1 MESPDPTVE
10 SAPRPGA
17 QPEAPRAE
25 PARTPPAPGPAALG
39 PAAPGPS
46 ALESATLDPEVLA
59 RLVVQF
65 REFRLSIERMGPQLP
80 KREDTP
86 FLYLQLEDALKRL
99 AGTIHGL
106 GTSPLGAD
114 PRPAY
119 PAAPAKQE
127 RRGLLDRFLRRRKEV
142 EEPPKEV
149 PQGVDLQGTSWTIPV
164 SELLSFLS
172 LSHKSGALWIHTP
185 HETFMLE
192 MRAGRLV
199 HATSDRTPPGMRI
212 GDFLADMGRIP
223 RAEVDSLVAAAQ
235 EAKETLGAYLVRTGK
250 ITAET
255 LQEALGIQV
264 QSLFHR
270 LLSSENA
277 VYRFQEGLNH
287 SGTGDIQLN
296 VTSLLLESAR
306 FHDDRSRAAPTPGEA
321 AAA

>member
-1 MESPDPTVE
+1 MESPHPTVE
-10 SAPRPGA
+10 SAPRPGGP
-17 QPEAPRAE
+17 PEAPRAE
-25 PARTPPAPGPAALG
+25 PNRTA
-39 PAAPGPS
+39 AAPAPS
-46 ALESATLDPEVLA
+46 ALESASLDPEVLA

-65 REFRLSIERMGPQLP
+65 REFRLSIERMAPQLP
-80 KREDTP
+80 KREETP

-99 AGTIHGL
+99 AGSIHAL
-106 GTSPLGAD
+106 GTSPLGAGAA
-114 PRPAY
+114 RPA
-119 PAAPAKQE
+119 PLAAPAKAE
-127 RRGLLDRFLRRRKEV
+127 RRGLFGRFLRRRKEV
-142 EEPPKEV
+142 EEPPKET
-149 PQGVDLQGTSWTIPV
+149 PEGVDLQGTSWTIPV

-172 LSHKSGALWIHTP
+172 LSHKSGVLWIHTP

-192 MRAGRLV
+192 MRAGRLAQ
-199 HATSDRTPPGMRI
+199 ATSDRTPPGMRI
-212 GDFLADMGRIP
+212 GDFLVEMGRIP
-223 RAEVDSLVAAAQ
+223 RAEVDALVAAAQ
-235 EAKETLGAYLVRTGK
+235 DAKETLGAYLVRTGR

-306 FHDDRSRAAPTPGEA
+306 FHDEGSRAASKPGEA